1 LLLGRF
7 TEAAA
12 CIDQALDRGAATHK
26 DEALK
31 TAALQRWLLFLEQ
44 GGLQQGGLEELRSTL
59 ERLEADRP
67 NHRIYPALL
76 ARLDC
81 ELGQEQRAQAR
92 LDVLAMD
99 GFQTVSRDYAWLM
112 TITLLAD
119 VAARVGNPD
128 QVKTLYELLHPYVA
142 FVAGADHIR
151 FGSVSRYLGL
161 LVAALSRLDEAAHL
175 LQEAVEANDRIGAL
189 PWSAHSKADLAQVLL
204 ARDAPGDR
212 ETAEGLLQ
220 QALATYQ
227 DLGMASA
234 AARLAAVR

>member
-1 LLLGRF
+1 
-7 TEAAA
+7 
-12 CIDQALDRGAATHK
+12 
-26 DEALK
+26 
-31 TAALQRWLLFLEQ
+31 
-44 GGLQQGGLEELRSTL
+44 
-59 ERLEADRP
+59 
-67 NHRIYPALL
+67 
-76 ARLDC
+76 
-81 ELGQEQRAQAR
+81 
-92 LDVLAMD
+92 
-99 GFQTVSRDYAWLM
+99 
-112 TITLLAD
+112 
-119 VAARVGNPD
+119 
-128 QVKTLYELLHPYVA
+128 
-142 FVAGADHIR
+142 
-151 FGSVSRYLGL
+151 VSRYLGL